1 MPIVEAILF
10 AILQGVTE
18 LFPISSLGHGVIVPD
33 LFHWQMDRNSE
44 AFLPFMVVLHL
55 GTATALLVYFRRDW
69 IDLFRGF
76 FRANGKPDNPQ
87 SLLLWQL
94 AVGTLPAGILGLL
107 FEKKLRLPF
116 GNTTLVLVFLSVNGV
131 ILLVGDR
138 LKRRG
143 GGKPLDALGYGSALR
158 IGFAQALAL
167 FPGISRSGST
177 LVAGLGSGLDYASAA
192 RFSFLLATPI
202 ILAAGLLEIPKLMHM
217 TGDIPFAL
225 IGVSGVI
232 SGVCAYLSIW
242 FLMRYFNRHDVEA
255 LRPFGWYCLAVGILG
270 LIWKLA

>member
-1 MPIVEAILF
+1 MPIIEAILF

-33 LFHWQMDRNSE
+33 LLHWHIDRNSE

-55 GTATALLVYFRRDW
+55 GTAAALLVYFRRDW

-87 SLLLWQL
+87 SRLLWQL
-94 AVGTLPAGILGLL
+94 AVGTLPAGLLGLL
-107 FEKKLRLPF
+107 FEKKLRLLF
-116 GNTTLVLVFLSVNGV
+116 GNTTLVLAFLSVNGV

-177 LVAGLGSGLDYASAA
+177 LVAGLGSGLDYAGAA

-202 ILAAGLLEIPKLMHM
+202 ILAAGLLEIPKLMHL